1 MYQQTEEKIWVPF
14 NIESGYCPLDIRIK
28 RDLDQPES
36 NYHAGIDFTDGL
48 ANSEGSLATIIY
60 SPSEGSL
67 AAIIHS
73 PVKGDNL
80 IVFYNEDGT
89 PANDQPSI
97 RGHEEE
103 YQLMMQVPC
112 YKGYTVIA
120 LGSSPGGKT
129 TTIEL
134 TVPFETREDAEEW
147 INRAGDPFVHVV
159 AEVKWPA
166 IR

>member
-14 NIESGYCPLDIRIK
+14 NIECDSYPLDIRIK
-28 RDLDQPES
+28 RDLDEPE
-36 NYHAGIDFTDGL
+36 NNRYAGVDITDNL
-48 ANSEGSLATIIY
+48 ANSEGNLAGIIY
-60 SPSEGSL
+60 DYRRGN
-67 AAIIHS
+67 
-73 PVKGDNL
+73 NL
-80 IVFYNEDGT
+80 IVFYNENGM
-89 PANDQPSI
+89 PVSDQPSI
-97 RGHEEE
+97 KGHEEE

-120 LGSSPGGKT
+120 LGPSPGVKT

-134 TVPFETREDAEEW
+134 TAPFETREDAEEW
-147 INRAGDPFVHVV
+147 INRSGNPFVHVV